1 MSWTPTEGEAVRKT
15 SKKTHPEPRLLY
27 VSASLPTPGELAAST
42 VNWERRGLLGRL
54 VRRP

>member
-1 MSWTPTEGEAVRKT
+1 MRKT

>member
-15 SKKTHPEPRLLY
+15 SKKTHPEPRFLY
-27 VSASLPTPGELAAST
+27 ASLPTPGELAAST
-42 VNWERRGLLGRL
+42 VDWERRGLLGRL